1 MYAYDIEF
9 LYNSKADSCHSLTF
23 SFIYSATKE
32 NTDWAFRNV
41 QRIKYQN
48 IYTECILGNK

>member
-9 LYNSKADSCHSLTF
+9 LYNNIADSCDSLIF
-23 SFIYSATKE
+23 PFVYSATKE
-32 NTDWAFRNV
+32 NIDWAFRNV

>member
-9 LYNSKADSCHSLTF
+9 LYNSKADSCVSLTF
-23 SFIYSATKE
+23 PFIYSATKE
-32 NTDWAFRNV
+32 NIDWAFRNV